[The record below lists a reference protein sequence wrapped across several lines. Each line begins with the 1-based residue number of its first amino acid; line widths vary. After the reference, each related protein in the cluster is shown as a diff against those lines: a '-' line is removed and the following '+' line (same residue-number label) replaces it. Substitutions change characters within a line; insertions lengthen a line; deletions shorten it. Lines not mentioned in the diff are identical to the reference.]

1 MNEKNP
7 EEIAYRRKA
16 FKLFDQGK
24 SVAQIRN
31 LIPRSGSWVYK
42 WKRRFAHQRWHAL
55 DSLPKAPHSSAHQY
69 PQSTVDLVLRLR
81 QQFAR
86 SSVGLIG
93 ARAIRQE
100 VKRRHL
106 LRVVPSVVTINR
118 WLKQASLIPT
128 ASLPGEDPYYP
139 QPHLPEN
146 CVLLSCDWIS
156 RYLEGGEK
164 PYALHTIDAQT
175 HALCQTIS
183 TDKTTEALS
192 HHILQAFTELGLPDF
207 LQIDN
212 DGAFTNLGKNQRVFG
227 RFLRLLLYLGVE
239 PLFIPPGE
247 PKRNSLVE
255 GVNHLWARSFFD
267 KAHFTSGAQLKR
279 KSPKFLSWYDSY
291 APPRLGGLS
300 VEEAQRGVKRRKL
313 KARERR
319 SLPDH
324 LTLTAGRI
332 HFIRRVDERGEIRLL
347 NESWKVSKRL
357 GGEYVWATVDLTTQ
371 RLQLSYRKSDR
382 ARAKLIKQYDYGVAE
397 PVKRLLPQY
406 RRRLRR
412 VKVLGIM

>member
-1 MNEKNP
+1 MNEKNL
-7 EEIAYRRKA
+7 EEIQYRRKA

-24 SVAQIRN
+24 SVAQIRR

-55 DSLPKAPHSSAHQY
+55 ESLPKAPHSSSHQY

-100 VKRRHL
+100 VMRRHL
-106 LRVVPSVVTINR
+106 LRVVPAILTINR
-118 WLKQASLIPT
+118 WLKQAGLIPT

-146 CVLLSCDWIS
+146 CVLHSCDGIS

-183 TDKTTEALS
+183 TDKTTDALI

-207 LQIDN
+207 LQLDN
-212 DGAFTNLGKNQRVFG
+212 DGAFTNLGKHQRVFG
-227 RFLRLLLYLGVE
+227 RFLRVLLYLGVE
-239 PLFIPPGE
+239 PIFIPPGE

-255 GVNHLWARSFFD
+255 GVNHLWAQSFFD
-267 KAHFTSGAQLKR
+267 KDHFTSVAQLKR
-279 KSPKFLSWYDSY
+279 KSPKFLSCYDSY
-291 APPRLGGLS
+291 APPRLGGRS
-300 VEEAQRGVKRRKL
+300 VEEAKRGVKRRTL
-313 KARERR
+313 KAGERR
-319 SLPDH
+319 SIPDH
-324 LTLTAGRI
+324 LPLTAGRI
-332 HFIRRVDERGEIRLL
+332 HFIRRVDERGEVRLL

-357 GGEYVWATVDLTTQ
+357 VGEYVWATIDLTEQ
-371 RLQLSYRKSDR
+371 HLQISYRKSDR
-382 ARAKLIKQYDYGVAE
+382 AQAKRIKQYDYGVAE
-397 PVKRLLPQY
+397 PGKRLLPQY
-406 RRRLRR
+406 RRRARR
-412 VKVLGIM
+412 VKVLGII

>member
-7 EEIAYRRKA
+7 EEIAYRRQA
-16 FKLFDQGK
+16 FKLFDKGK
-24 SVAQIRN
+24 SVAQIRT

-42 WKRRFAHQRWHAL
+42 WKRRFAQQRWQAL

-69 PQSTVDLVLRLR
+69 AHSTVKLVLRLR
-81 QQFAR
+81 QHFAR

-100 VKRRHL
+100 VIRRRL
-106 LRVVPSVVTINR
+106 LRVVPAMVTINR
-118 WLKQASLIPT
+118 WLKQAGLIPT
-128 ASLPGEDPYYP
+128 ASLPGQDPYYP

-146 CVLLSCDWIS
+146 CVLQSCDWIS
-156 RYLEGGEK
+156 RYLKGGEK

-175 HALCQTIS
+175 HALCQTIR
-183 TDKTTEALS
+183 TDKSTASLL

-212 DGAFTNLGKNQRVFG
+212 DGAFTNLGKHPRVFG
-227 RFLRLLLYLGVE
+227 RFIRVLLYLGVE

-247 PKRNSLVE
+247 PQRNSLVE

-267 KAHFTSGAQLKR
+267 KDHFTSVSQLKR
-279 KSPKFLSWYDSY
+279 KSPKFLSWYDRY
-291 APPRLGGLS
+291 APPRLEGLS
-300 VEEAQRGVKRRKL
+300 VGEAKRGVKRRRL
-313 KARERR
+313 KASERR
-319 SLPDH
+319 RLPDH
-324 LTLTAGRI
+324 LPLSAGRL

-357 GGEYVWATVDLTTQ
+357 GGEYVWATVDLKAQ
-371 RLQLSYRKSDR
+371 RLTIYYRKSER
-382 ARAKLIKQYDYGVAE
+382 AQAKRIKQHDYGVAE
-397 PVKRLLPQY
+397 PVQRVLPQY
-406 RRRLRR
+406 RRRARR
-412 VKVLGIM
+412 MKVVDLI